1 MRAQEV
7 LRFAYITNSH
17 FKKAEER
24 AFLIPLGPQRES
36 GGGKLHLLKR
46 MMEKRNEEGEE
57 MAGWEKS
64 QGAAHISFSKQNV

>member
-7 LRFAYITNSH
+7 LRLAYITNSH
-17 FKKAEER
+17 FKKAGER
-24 AFLIPLGPQRES
+24 AFLIPPGRQRES
-36 GGGKLHLLKR
+36 EGGKLHLLKR

-57 MAGWEKS
+57 MAGWKKS

>member
-17 FKKAEER
+17 VKE
-24 AFLIPLGPQRES
+24 AFRIPVGRQREAK
-36 GGGKLHLLKR
+36 GCKLHLLKR

-57 MAGWEKS
+57 MAGWKKS
-64 QGAAHISFSKQNV
+64 QGAAHISFSKQNI

>member
-7 LRFAYITNSH
+7 LRFAYITMSH
-17 FKKAEER
+17 LKKHKKR
-24 AFLIPLGPQRES
+24 VFLIPLSRQHES
-36 GGGKLHLLKR
+36 KERKLYLLKR

-57 MAGWEKS
+57 MACWKKS